1 MRCDVA
7 RSRQTA
13 GTTANQCLCEIAWR
27 RKAASNRKE
36 RTRAEACATTGLPAD
51 KELLAPGGLLLGMEL
66 SDFAGGENGVDV
78 NLDGI
83 FDATGIA
90 AGECGYYRDVAPTG
104 FLQHISVSDR

>member
-1 MRCDVA
+1 MKKPLIV
-7 RSRQTA
+7 
-13 GTTANQCLCEIAWR
+13 
-27 RKAASNRKE
+27 
-36 RTRAEACATTGLPAD
+36 
-51 KELLAPGGLLLGMEL
+51 GGLFVEMEL

-104 FLQHISVSDR
+104 FFEHIFVSGR

>member
-1 MRCDVA
+1 MA
-7 RSRQTA
+7 AQSRLY
-13 GTTANQCLCEIAWR
+13 GE
-27 RKAASNRKE
+27 E
-36 RTRAEACATTGLPAD
+36 RTQAEACAATGLPAD
-51 KELLAPGGLLLGMEL
+51 KELLAPGGLFVGMEL

-104 FLQHISVSDR
+104 VFQHIFVSGR

>member
-1 MRCDVA
+1 M
-7 RSRQTA
+7 
-13 GTTANQCLCEIAWR
+13 
-27 RKAASNRKE
+27 KKM
-36 RTRAEACATTGLPAD
+36 
-51 KELLAPGGLLLGMEL
+51 LLAGGLLVGMEL

-104 FLQHISVSDR
+104 FFEHIFVSGR